1 MPTDKTSIDVVKLLV
16 KLGVVALLANAAYH
30 IGVEY
35 LTYVKFEDDVRDAAI
50 FKAKTDAELTTRM
63 LALAQHYEI
72 PLDEE
77 NVNIERDGRV
87 VRIDG
92 WYDKPIELLPN
103 YRYPWHFG
111 LSMDVNS
118 QVPLAANSSR

>member
-1 MPTDKTSIDVVKLLV
+1 MVKLLV

-50 FKAKTDAELTTRM
+50 FKAKTDGELTSRM

-72 PLDEE
+72 PLEEE

-118 QVPLAANSSR
+118 QVPPPANSSR